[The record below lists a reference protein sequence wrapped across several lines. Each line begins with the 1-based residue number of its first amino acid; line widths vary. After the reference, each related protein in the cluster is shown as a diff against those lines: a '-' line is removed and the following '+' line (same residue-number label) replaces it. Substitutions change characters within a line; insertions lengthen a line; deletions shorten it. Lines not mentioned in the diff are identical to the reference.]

1 MVIYNRCKYI
11 RQGLRFV
18 SCESWNYTRIQS
30 CLLLVALQTSS
41 HNQYTPVIE
50 LLFTAIQTEIE
61 TEIEAEI

>member
-1 MVIYNRCKYI
+1 MK
-11 RQGLRFV
+11 V
-18 SCESWNYTRIQS
+18 SDLSPVNLKKNNTRIQS

-61 TEIEAEI
+61 TETEAEI